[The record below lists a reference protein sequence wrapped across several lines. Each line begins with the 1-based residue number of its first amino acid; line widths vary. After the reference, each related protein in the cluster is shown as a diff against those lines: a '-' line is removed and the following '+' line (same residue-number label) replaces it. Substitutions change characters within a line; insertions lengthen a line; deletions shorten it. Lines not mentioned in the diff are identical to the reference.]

1 LNTETVRRR
10 FSVPIVAASARPAT
24 SNKQVRA
31 NMVHLASSKTGSV
44 PVSQTIFVVIESG
57 DNTVSGQPVYQIQ
70 MWRVTLFHPAVDSGS
85 QPPRKTT

>member
-1 LNTETVRRR
+1 MPMLAAGARTV
-10 FSVPIVAASARPAT
+10 P
-24 SNKQVRA
+24 SNKTDRST
-31 NMVHLASSKTGSV
+31 MVHPTGSKIHSA
-44 PVSQTIFVVIESG
+44 PVTQTIFVVIESG